1 MVEISFRGNRVMW
14 YKNTFMLRDERVRP
28 LRGGNMG
35 RILLLSGIA
44 ILGYGYYT
52 NTSDNI
58 LTLIAF
64 VLIAIGAIFY
74 FLTGFK

>member
-1 MVEISFRGNRVMW
+1 
-14 YKNTFMLRDERVRP
+14 
-28 LRGGNMG
+28 MG

-52 NTSDNI
+52 NTSDDI

>member
-1 MVEISFRGNRVMW
+1 
-14 YKNTFMLRDERVRP
+14 
-28 LRGGNMG
+28 MG

-58 LTLIAF
+58 LNLIAF
-64 VLIAIGAIFY
+64 VLISIGAIFY
-74 FLTGFK
+74 FLTSFK

>member
-1 MVEISFRGNRVMW
+1 
-14 YKNTFMLRDERVRP
+14 
-28 LRGGNMG
+28 MG

-52 NTSDNI
+52 NTSDSI

-64 VLIAIGAIFY
+64 VLIAMGAIFY

>member
-1 MVEISFRGNRVMW
+1 MGLFYEPFG
-14 YKNTFMLRDERVRP
+14 LREERLGP

-64 VLIAIGAIFY
+64 VLIAMGAIFY
-74 FLTGFK
+74 FLAGFK

>member
-1 MVEISFRGNRVMW
+1 MGIFYEPFG
-14 YKNTFMLRDERVRP
+14 LRAESLRP

-64 VLIAIGAIFY
+64 VLIAMGAIFY

>member
-1 MVEISFRGNRVMW
+1 
-14 YKNTFMLRDERVRP
+14 
-28 LRGGNMG
+28 MG
-35 RILLLSGIA
+35 RILLLSGLA

-52 NTSDNI
+52 NTTDDI

-64 VLIAIGAIFY
+64 VLVAIGAIFY

>member
-1 MVEISFRGNRVMW
+1 MGFFYEQQVNEER
-14 YKNTFMLRDERVRP
+14 LRL
-28 LRGGNMG
+28 LRGGTMG
-35 RILLLSGIA
+35 RILILSGLA

-52 NTSDNI
+52 NTTDDI

-64 VLIAIGAIFY
+64 VLVAIGAIFY

>member
-1 MVEISFRGNRVMW
+1 MGFFYEQQVSEER
-14 YKNTFMLRDERVRP
+14 LRL
-28 LRGGNMG
+28 LRGGAMG
-35 RILLLSGIA
+35 RILILSGLA

-52 NTSDNI
+52 NTTDDI

-64 VLIAIGAIFY
+64 VLVAIGAIFY

>member
-1 MVEISFRGNRVMW
+1 
-14 YKNTFMLRDERVRP
+14 
-28 LRGGNMG
+28 MG

>member
-1 MVEISFRGNRVMW
+1 MIEMVCGEMGFFYVQQVSEER
-14 YKNTFMLRDERVRP
+14 LRL
-28 LRGGNMG
+28 LRGGPMG
-35 RILLLSGIA
+35 RILLLSGLA

-52 NTSDNI
+52 NTTDDI

-64 VLIAIGAIFY
+64 VLIAMGAIFY

>member
-1 MVEISFRGNRVMW
+1 MGLFYEPFGVRA
-14 YKNTFMLRDERVRP
+14 ERVSP

-52 NTSDNI
+52 NTSDDI